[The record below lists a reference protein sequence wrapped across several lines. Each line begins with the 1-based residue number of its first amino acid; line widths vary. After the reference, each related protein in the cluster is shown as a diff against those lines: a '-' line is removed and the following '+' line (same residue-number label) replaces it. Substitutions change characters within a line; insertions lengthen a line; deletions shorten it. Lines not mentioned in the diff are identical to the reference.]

1 VPDRRIE
8 FRLRSTET
16 AASVQRA
23 LDSTVLRPLL
33 DLVVIA
39 VIRQQRFVG
48 FFVGLIGH
56 DNGAPIEGASS
67 GAEYSARAAGAL
79 RRRACY
85 RRRMG
90 QVFDLILSLIV
101 AAMMVSLLGVVAQD
115 AGMTAEAV
123 RLNALSVAGLLMAAV
138 AGSIL
143 LKRR

>member
-1 VPDRRIE
+1 V
-8 FRLRSTET
+8 
-16 AASVQRA
+16 
-23 LDSTVLRPLL
+23 
-33 DLVVIA
+33 
-39 VIRQQRFVG
+39 
-48 FFVGLIGH
+48 
-56 DNGAPIEGASS
+56 GASS
-67 GAEYSARAAGAL
+67 GAEYSVREAGAL

-90 QVFDLILSLIV
+90 RAFDLVLSLVV
-101 AAMMVSLLGVVAQD
+101 AAMMASLLGVVAQD